1 VKPFTNPIIRA
12 WNRWFTPQSTDP
24 TVVYRERALRFLLPV
39 FFLLRVPSII
49 NEYLGIAPNLPA
61 PYAPLWITLIF
72 FVVPYFFSFY
82 FLMRKEVGWAGI
94 FFILHWYLIDMLSL
108 PAEGYWYP
116 GYQISLIIQVVLS
129 TLVLPSRAIL
139 PFLVFQLTTVGVWGN
154 WLDVNYYDPPLLSSG
169 LPVAV
174 FRRAIVTLGV
184 QEAII
189 LFIVRYLRLEMEKS
203 LRFQQM
209 TIEQL
214 QTEVA
219 ERKRVETRIRGIL
232 ENSPDFISEV
242 DREGTILFASRRADE
257 YEGTQIYRYLSP
269 GSDEQ
274 IDAYIAQSYETGK
287 QITFEIQMWE
297 DDGSLQWY
305 SVRIGPIM
313 SDGRVERLVA
323 ITTNIHAQ
331 KEVELQVKQHAEQLG
346 TIVEIGHAVST
357 LQNLESVL
365 EIIYQQVQRIAPV
378 DAFYIGLYNKESNRL
393 SFPLTYDMGVCYNEP
408 DTELTPTT
416 ALAQAMFTGQPRR
429 IHRTLEEV
437 AELEKNTGDIGNP
450 QRRAGSLLFVPL
462 WDANQVIGGLS
473 VQSYI
478 LNAYPDE
485 LVETLSGIA
494 DQAAIAIQNAR
505 LYSNIQQELGE
516 RKRAE
521 EVQKRLISE
530 LEHKNA
536 ELERFTYT
544 VSHDLRSPIVTIKGF
559 VGMLNKDMSENR
571 PDRVQSDIHRI
582 EGAAD
587 KMDALLS
594 DLLELSRIGR
604 LVNPPEEIDTVQL
617 IQDALETLDS
627 QIRSSDVKI
636 AVEAKLPVLY
646 GDRIRLREVFENLIG
661 NAIKYMSD
669 QTDPMIEIGVRE
681 QETGQVFYIKD
692 NGLGIDMKYHARIFN
707 LFEKLD
713 PTIDGTGIGLALVKR
728 IIEVHNGKIWVES
741 EGVGK
746 GSMFCFTLPDSRNK

>member
-274 IDAYIAQSYETGK
+274 IDAWFHGIMVQGGTTKAPEPYEVTKITFNTVQSAKAAAAAPGLQFVCEVCPTSEGWKEYSKFSPEEKEEFRRETGSIPNGNGVPLSIK
-287 QITFEIQMWE
+287 PEKMDTEFYVRDW
-297 DDGSLQWY
+297 GTAGKTPA
-305 SVRIGPIM
+305 SVVIASMRCWLGQLIFSGADKGGIGARM
-313 SDGRVERLVA
+313 SANA
-323 ITTNIHAQ
+323 ITRA
-331 KEVELQVKQHAEQLG
+331 
-346 TIVEIGHAVST
+346 
-357 LQNLESVL
+357 NLESELPCWPFSCIPIRNFNGNFLTNKGYMGFNPAAEGTKVADA
-365 EIIYQQVQRIAPV
+365 IAL
-378 DAFYIGLYNKESNRL
+378 I
-393 SFPLTYDMGVCYNEP
+393 
-408 DTELTPTT
+408 
-416 ALAQAMFTGQPRR
+416 
-429 IHRTLEEV
+429 
-437 AELEKNTGDIGNP
+437 KN
-450 QRRAGSLLFVPL
+450 RRAARNTIP
-462 WDANQVIGGLS
+462 
-473 VQSYI
+473 QSIPI
-478 LNAYPDE
+478 L
-485 LVETLSGIA
+485 
-494 DQAAIAIQNAR
+494 
-505 LYSNIQQELGE
+505 QQQQQP
-516 RKRAE
+516 
-521 EVQKRLISE
+521 V
-530 LEHKNA
+530 N
-536 ELERFTYT
+536 T
-544 VSHDLRSPIVTIKGF
+544 DNF
-559 VGMLNKDMSENR
+559 VGKVVDTGNMLEDSEKAE
-571 PDRVQSDIHRI
+571 D
-582 EGAAD
+582 GAEANGQAVPAVPAVTEIAATD
-587 KMDALLS
+587 DGG
-594 DLLELSRIGR
+594 DF
-604 LVNPPEEIDTVQL
+604 NPE
-617 IQDALETLDS
+617 
-627 QIRSSDVKI
+627 
-636 AVEAKLPVLY
+636 
-646 GDRIRLREVFENLIG
+646 F
-661 NAIKYMSD
+661 
-669 QTDPMIEIGVRE
+669 
-681 QETGQVFYIKD
+681 
-692 NGLGIDMKYHARIFN
+692 
-707 LFEKLD
+707 
-713 PTIDGTGIGLALVKR
+713 
-728 IIEVHNGKIWVES
+728 
-741 EGVGK
+741 
-746 GSMFCFTLPDSRNK
+746 